1 MALMDLQANTVLAIT
16 ATGDAS
22 HRVDR
27 LMVLQVVTASHAEC
41 LPHHLVSLTRLVDH
55 LECSLDLLD
64 LR

>member
-1 MALMDLQANTVLAIT
+1 MDLQAHTVLAVT

-22 HRVDR
+22 HRMDLPTALR
-27 LMVLQVVTASHAEC
+27 VVMASHAEC
-41 LPHHLVSLTRLVDH
+41 LPHYLDSLTRLVDH